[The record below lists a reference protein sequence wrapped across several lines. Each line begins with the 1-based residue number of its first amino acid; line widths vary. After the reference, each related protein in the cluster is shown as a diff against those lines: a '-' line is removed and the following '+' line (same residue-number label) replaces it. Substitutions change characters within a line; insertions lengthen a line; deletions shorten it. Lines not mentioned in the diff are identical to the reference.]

1 MNEEEIWL
9 ATTPTTIRHTTQM
22 KFPDTARLSRP
33 RANDSRAHRRMKI
46 SLPRPKH
53 FINFKAKSSERREM
67 WERNGRKNWLCRAQ
81 LSSDCLSQHSNEHE
95 KNISKKNARRE
106 LLERKFFFV
115 FCTLEVLSWWWAH
128 DETMNECWIFSIQ
141 ISENKR
147 VGRFSAVDFPAGGHD
162 QTPSWR

>member
-95 KNISKKNARRE
+95 KNISKKKMRAESFWRGNFSSFSAHWKCWVGG
-106 LLERKFFFV
+106 ER
-115 FCTLEVLSWWWAH
+115 
-128 DETMNECWIFSIQ
+128 TMNECWIFSIQ